1 MKYEIIKG
9 SEKDFEGAPEW
20 ATVLTKNSEGDLAW
34 DEGRTNGAGLRYLWI
49 DDQDNSCVMKY
60 DEDHGETE
68 LNGIIAERRPI
79 TEPVWDGFS
88 SVRVGEACEVRPYSD
103 ATEWQAGIVNY
114 LSDHTIVIGLSSMT
128 NGKAELVAHPATLKF
143 RPIRSPEHV
152 ARDEVIANIC
162 FEIGVRPNNIVV
174 QQTYD
179 AIAAGKI
186 PGVSLSSK

>member
-1 MKYEIIKG
+1 MKYEITKG
-9 SEKDFEGAPEW
+9 SEKDFEGVPEW
-20 ATVLTKNSEGDLAW
+20 CTIVYNYGNSDAIRFCNGWKEGCKFSGTKEFLTRQYDVSGCDL
-34 DEGRTNGAGLRYLWI
+34 DRY
-49 DDQDNSCVMKY
+49 
-60 DEDHGETE
+60 T
-68 LNGIIAERRPI
+68 IIAERRPI
-79 TEPVWDGFS
+79 TEPAWDGFS

-114 LSDHTIVIGLSSMT
+114 LSDHTVVIGLSSMT

-143 RPIRSPEHV
+143 RPIRSPEDV

-162 FEIGVRPNNIVV
+162 FEIGVRPNNTVV

-186 PGVSLSSK
+186 PGVKLE